1 MRAKSQALRVCS
13 RMQCFTNDLRIFQFH
28 VMFCIYLGE
37 LMRHTEVKEWI
48 GSGSLAAQGE
58 TVHVQRGGTELK
70 IKQNSVVITN
80 TVRERV

>member
-1 MRAKSQALRVCS
+1 
-13 RMQCFTNDLRIFQFH
+13 
-28 VMFCIYLGE
+28 
-37 LMRHTEVKEWI
+37 MRHTEVKEWI